1 MTTQGRTMQ
10 KLLDSLRLT
19 RVGADGDHPLA
30 SPREAAQIYL
40 ELRAIDPLKGLEE
53 ISDWLVS
60 FLSADNLRP
69 DRRFDVIR
77 QLDELAQPHR
87 IKLAR
92 EMSGETRHSKLH
104 ESKVRSVNQELWQN
118 MARAYDDLI
127 GRIEAK
133 EKGADSLRKEV
144 PLIAVRAK
152 RAGGMRMK
160 WIYMRYGAIPVDI
173 WEALARAYR
182 FVESR
187 GVQHARVQA
196 YPGIP
201 GESSP
206 EEEYLRPL
214 LLAASAPDALT
225 PAELEVAERLIA
237 HSAGKFQI
245 TLKPQADSTYWI
257 DLASPHQP
265 LRLAAPPTQLTPGLR
280 FFATAAG
287 HADVQGLLERLEKH
301 KETPRGVDL
310 GGTVEP
316 ELAFKVLQHL
326 RVNWAPRPPVR
337 RSERRRLKTRVNVV
351 HGLEGIIGSM
361 RPSELDL
368 DFGAEV
374 ANETWLVENMSG
386 GGFGALVPQAN
397 TEWLRIGALV
407 AVQAEDANS
416 HREVGVVRR
425 LTLDHSGPRPQAAV
439 GVQVVSR
446 QPIIGVFTT
455 NIGRWAHGV
464 ATVEGIVVPES
475 DEPGAVLVAL
485 PHGLYL
491 PGEQLLAMIAER
503 RHLMFPIALVERGE
517 DYDLIKFRAMAQ
529 DD

>member
-1 MTTQGRTMQ
+1 M
-10 KLLDSLRLT
+10 
-19 RVGADGDHPLA
+19 
-30 SPREAAQIYL
+30 
-40 ELRAIDPLKGLEE
+40 
-53 ISDWLVS
+53 
-60 FLSADNLRP
+60 
-69 DRRFDVIR
+69 
-77 QLDELAQPHR
+77 
-87 IKLAR
+87 
-92 EMSGETRHSKLH
+92 
-104 ESKVRSVNQELWQN
+104 
-118 MARAYDDLI
+118 
-127 GRIEAK
+127 
-133 EKGADSLRKEV
+133 
-144 PLIAVRAK
+144 
-152 RAGGMRMK
+152 
-160 WIYMRYGAIPVDI
+160 
-173 WEALARAYR
+173 
-182 FVESR
+182 
-187 GVQHARVQA
+187 
-196 YPGIP
+196 
-201 GESSP
+201 
-206 EEEYLRPL
+206 
-214 LLAASAPDALT
+214 
-225 PAELEVAERLIA
+225 
-237 HSAGKFQI
+237 
-245 TLKPQADSTYWI
+245 
-257 DLASPHQP
+257 
-265 LRLAAPPTQLTPGLR
+265 
-280 FFATAAG
+280 
-287 HADVQGLLERLEKH
+287 
-301 KETPRGVDL
+301 
-310 GGTVEP
+310 
-316 ELAFKVLQHL
+316 
-326 RVNWAPRPPVR
+326 
-337 RSERRRLKTRVNVV
+337 KTRVNVV

-446 QPIIGVFTT
+446 QPIVGVFTT